1 MTRGPSSA
9 AGGGSACERREAARP
24 VANFVH
30 GPEVREAC
38 GACPHVGRNL
48 ACPPHSPSFR
58 EVVGAA
64 ASARVILVRAPLG
77 PLAALSPEERAR
89 EGFRR
94 ARGLLVAELLAE
106 RARGRTV
113 LGSGPCLACEPCA
126 ARAGSASCPR
136 PEERI
141 YSLESTGVHVLELVR
156 ACFGLEL
163 EWTREGRQP
172 DFVSAVG
179 AVFGG

>member
-1 MTRGPSSA
+1 VIREPGPA
-9 AGGGSACERREAARP
+9 VGGFACERREAVQP
-24 VANFVH
+24 VAAFVH

-58 EVVGAA
+58 EAVGGAV
-64 ASARVILVRAPLG
+64 SARVILVRAPLAS
-77 PLAALSPEERAR
+77 LAALPPGEGAR

-94 ARGLLVAELLAE
+94 ARRLLVAELLAE

-113 LGSGPCLACEPCA
+113 LGSGPCLACDPCA
-126 ARAGSASCPR
+126 ARAGSLSCAR
-136 PEERI
+136 PEERL
-141 YSLESTGVHVLELVR
+141 YSLESTGVDVLELVR

-163 EWTREGRQP
+163 EWAREGRQP

-179 AVFGG
+179 AVFED